1 MFVFILFLHPDYLWV
16 LWTQADSKWLVTWQ
30 LLCIWLLKTAETLA
44 IALSGSHFSIT
55 TLLNLRQNLYKIS
68 VYCQIYSQFQIMRA
82 AVMKSGS
89 EQRPTGPKY
98 TAMGPSDP
106 NPVILLI

>member
-30 LLCIWLLKTAETLA
+30 FLCIWLLKTAETLA